1 MRPIVAVPILVLLS
15 LVLPGCDKSPTSAP
29 ESLAP
34 AATTPL
40 DAVRLLQ
47 WSYDRRDFDR
57 YRSVFTSDFRFRF
70 FQYDTTGAAYRA
82 VPWTRD
88 DELIATRRLF
98 DSAAEIRLVV
108 EDNNYSLSRDLRPGR
123 NPRWHMVVHLPIHL
137 QARLEDGSI
146 YEVAGSDWFACT
158 RGDSAMIPAD

>member
-47 WSYDRRDFDR
+47 WS
-57 YRSVFTSDFRFRF
+57 
-70 FQYDTTGAAYRA
+70 
-82 VPWTRD
+82 
-88 DELIATRRLF
+88 
-98 DSAAEIRLVV
+98 
-108 EDNNYSLSRDLRPGR
+108 
-123 NPRWHMVVHLPIHL
+123 
-137 QARLEDGSI
+137 
-146 YEVAGSDWFACT
+146 
-158 RGDSAMIPAD
+158 